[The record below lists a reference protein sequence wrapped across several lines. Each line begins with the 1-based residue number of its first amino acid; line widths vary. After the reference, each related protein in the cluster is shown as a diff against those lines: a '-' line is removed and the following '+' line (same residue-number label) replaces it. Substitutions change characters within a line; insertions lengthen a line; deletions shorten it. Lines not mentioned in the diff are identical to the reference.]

1 MKTYTIEDGQ
11 AKDGVLVQ
19 TKELSSG
26 IKIPVVQIGEEGRG
40 RQLSFLPV
48 ELNASS
54 RVKFDAEGQVSINHI
69 SLGKTQKGGHKL
81 IEAANTLTNDKCL
94 IVFRTHIGFRGGN
107 SHTGDRVPD
116 FDPDNIEF
124 LPFPCEI
131 LAEGRIAQGAAGG
144 MGSGQ
149 QFIAV
154 AEKNIVF
161 RTRYSG
167 RLYGAPSSH
176 YYLYTG
182 SQILSAT
189 WDERVASDLF

>member
-1 MKTYTIEDGQ
+1 MKTYTIENG
-11 AKDGVLVQ
+11 KPTEGILIQ
-19 TKELSSG
+19 TRELSSG
-26 IKIPVVQIGEEGRG
+26 IKIPVVQVGEEGRG

-48 ELNASS
+48 ELNDFS
-54 RVKFDAEGQVSINHI
+54 RAKFDAEGQVRINHI

-94 IVFRTHIGFRGGN
+94 VVFRTRIGFRGGN

-116 FDPDNIEF
+116 YDPDNIEF

-154 AEKNIVF
+154 TEKNIVF

-167 RLYGAPSSH
+167 RLYGASSSH

>member
-11 AKDGVLVQ
+11 AKDGILVQ

-54 RVKFDAEGQVSINHI
+54 RSKFDAEGQVNINHI

-94 IVFRTHIGFRGGN
+94 IVFLTHIGFRGGN
-107 SHTGDRVPD
+107 SHTGDRID
-116 FDPDNIEF
+116 GFDPDNIEF
-124 LPFPCEI
+124 LPFPCEV